1 MSTLNKEKMRGV
13 ATRLIVEVGIKAD
26 RHNEGDFRYSLTG
39 AMILDIT
46 LVFRFKLKSC
56 RNTNPN

>member
-1 MSTLNKEKMRGV
+1 MRGV

-39 AMILDIT
+39 AMIVDIT